1 MKNILQT
8 CALAASIAAATTY
21 AAPQPLLDVYKHLH
35 ANPELSFQEK
45 NTARFMADE
54 FKRLGFKVETA
65 VGGHGLV
72 AVMKNGKGPTVMLRA
87 DMDALPV
94 KEQTGLPYASKVE
107 ATEQTGQQVNVMH
120 ACGHDIHMTSLIGAA
135 RELVKQKDQWQGT
148 LMLIGQPAEERGAGA
163 RMMLDDGL
171 FTRFPRPDYNLALHV
186 NAALP
191 AGSVSISSGWA
202 LANVDSVDITVKGI
216 GGHGAYPHAT
226 KDPVVLASSI
236 VMNLQTLVSRE
247 VAPIEPAVVTVGSFQ
262 AGAKHNVISEEA
274 RLQLTVRSYSDEVR
288 KTLLD
293 GIARIAKAQALSFG
307 LPEDKLPV
315 VTIKDEF
322 TPSVWNDPQ
331 LAARLSEQFG
341 AMLGEEKV
349 VELDPVMGGE
359 DFSRYGR
366 QDPPI
371 PSVIFWLGTIEQK
384 AYDEYKAG
392 KRRLPS
398 LHSPFYAP
406 DPAPSIE
413 TGVKTMSNAAL
424 NLFKQ

>member
-1 MKNILQT
+1 
-8 CALAASIAAATTY
+8 
-21 AAPQPLLDVYKHLH
+21 
-35 ANPELSFQEK
+35 
-45 NTARFMADE
+45 
-54 FKRLGFKVETA
+54 
-65 VGGHGLV
+65 
-72 AVMKNGKGPTVMLRA
+72 
-87 DMDALPV
+87 
-94 KEQTGLPYASKVE
+94 
-107 ATEQTGQQVNVMH
+107 
-120 ACGHDIHMTSLIGAA
+120 
-135 RELVKQKDQWQGT
+135 
-148 LMLIGQPAEERGAGA
+148 
-163 RMMLDDGL
+163 
-171 FTRFPRPDYNLALHV
+171 
-186 NAALP
+186 
-191 AGSVSISSGWA
+191 
-202 LANVDSVDITVKGI
+202 
-216 GGHGAYPHAT
+216 
-226 KDPVVLASSI
+226 
-236 VMNLQTLVSRE
+236 
-247 VAPIEPAVVTVGSFQ
+247 VGSFQ
-262 AGAKHNVISEEA
+262 AGAKHNVISDEA